1 MRTGRPWETVR
12 VKRLSSSKEEKGLEP
27 CRHLS
32 YLHER
37 LREWPECIAGE
48 RKQGDVVC
56 GLSAYVCRGGVGGGG
71 EEERGGGA
79 TAAGPTVDPVPGN
92 RISQVRSREV
102 RQEVMTLEGG

>member
-12 VKRLSSSKEEKGLEP
+12 VKRLSSSKEKKGLEP

-48 RKQGDVVC
+48 RKQGGVVC
-56 GLSAYVCRGGVGGGG
+56 GLSAYVCRGGVGGGRKRG
-71 EEERGGGA
+71 EGELQLRGQQL
-79 TAAGPTVDPVPGN
+79 
-92 RISQVRSREV
+92 ILSRETGSA
-102 RQEVMTLEGG
+102 RSGRGR